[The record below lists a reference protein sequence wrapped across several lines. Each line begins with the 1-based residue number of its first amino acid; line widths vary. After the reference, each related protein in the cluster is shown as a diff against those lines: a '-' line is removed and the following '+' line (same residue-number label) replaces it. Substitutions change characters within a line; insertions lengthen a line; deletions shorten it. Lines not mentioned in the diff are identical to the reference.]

1 MSIFRYTLP
10 VFFLCLTQQI
20 LARSGLRGVFPD
32 KYPPML
38 QNGIDPGSPLFLTP
52 YVEKGQFDMAQ
63 KLSRVGPLD
72 GTNLES
78 FAGFFTVNKTTNSNM
93 FFWFFP
99 AQTNPET
106 APVVLW
112 LQGGPG
118 GSSLFGLFVE
128 NGPIMVD
135 KDIKLSNRK
144 MTWNTKYSMLYI
156 DNPVGTGFSFTGKDE
171 GYATNEQDVARDL
184 YSCLTQFF
192 QVFHQFQKNDFYAT
206 GESYAGKYVP
216 AISYK
221 IHMENPQAKTKIN
234 FKGMAIGDG
243 LCDPETMMGQYATFM
258 YSIGLLDE
266 KQRAYFQGMT
276 DKATI
281 YIRGKNFK
289 AAFDIFDTLLNGDLT
304 PNAPYFYNVS
314 NIHNYYNFLL
324 TEEPEEFNYYGNYVA
339 KPEVRAAIHV
349 GNLTYNSGTQVEM
362 HLINDVM
369 DTVKPWII
377 PIMENY
383 KVMFY
388 NGQLDIIIP
397 VPMTEFFLLSIDWSG
412 KDMYRTTDRLIWR
425 INPDDKEVA
434 GYVRQVKNFYQVIV
448 RNAGHIL
455 PYDQPERGYDMI
467 QRFIENKRFS

>member
-1 MSIFRYTLP
+1 MLGFVSTNGIILLSMA
-10 VFFLCLTQQI
+10 VLCS
-20 LARSGLRGVFPD
+20 ARSALRGMFPD

-38 QNGIDPGSPLFLTP
+38 QNGVDPGKPLFLTP
-52 YVEKGQFDMAQ
+52 LVEKGQFDMAQ

-72 GTNLES
+72 GTDVES
-78 FAGFFTVNKTTNSNM
+78 YAGFFTVNKTTNSNM

-135 KDIKLSNRK
+135 KDFKLSNRK
-144 MTWNTKYSMLYI
+144 VTWNTKYSMIYI
-156 DNPVGTGFSFTGKDE
+156 DNPVGTGFSFTAKDE
-171 GYATNEQDVARDL
+171 GYAKNEQDVARDL

-192 QVFHQFQKNDFYAT
+192 QVFHKYQKNDFYAT

-221 IHMENPQAKTKIN
+221 IHMENPSAKTKIN
-234 FKGMAIGDG
+234 LKGLAIGDG
-243 LCDPETMMGQYATFM
+243 LCDPESMMGQYATFM

-266 KQRAYFQGMT
+266 KQRAFFQDMT
-276 DKATI
+276 DKATVF
-281 YIRGKNFK
+281 IRGKNFK

-304 PNAPYFYNVS
+304 PNAPYFYNVT

-324 TEEPEEFNYYGNYVA
+324 TEEPEAFGYYGNYLA

-349 GNLTYNSGTQVEM
+349 GNLTYNSGTQVEI

-369 DTVKPWII
+369 DTVKPWITTL
-377 PIMENY
+377 MENY

-412 KDMYRTTDRLIWR
+412 KDLYRTTDRVIWR
-425 INPDDKEVA
+425 VNPSDKEVA
-434 GYVRQVKNFYQVIV
+434 GYVRVVKNFYQVIV

-455 PYDQPERGYDMI
+455 PYDQPERGYDLI
-467 QRFIENKRFS
+467 QRFIENRSFH

>member
-1 MSIFRYTLP
+1 MSIITYNLFGI
-10 VFFLCLTQQI
+10 LCLTPLI
-20 LARSGLRGVFPD
+20 TARSGFRGMFPD

-38 QNGIDPGSPLFLTP
+38 HNGIDPGSPLFLTP

-63 KLSRVGPLD
+63 KLSKVGPLE

-135 KDIKLSNRK
+135 KNIKLSNRK
-144 MTWNTKYSMLYI
+144 VTWNTKYSMLYI

-221 IHMENPQAKTKIN
+221 IHMENPSAKTKIN

-266 KQRAYFQGMT
+266 KQRAYFQDMT
-276 DKATI
+276 DKATV

-289 AAFDIFDTLLNGDLT
+289 AAFDIISQLILGGTKS
-304 PNAPYFYNVS
+304 YFYNNT
-314 NIHNYYNFLL
+314 NIGDNFNFLR
-324 TEEPEEFNYYGNYVA
+324 TKEPEEFNYYGNYVA

-369 DTVKPWII
+369 DTVKPWIVT
-377 PIMENY
+377 IMENY

-397 VPMTEFFLLSIDWSG
+397 VPMTEYFLLSIDWSG

-425 INPDDKEVA
+425 INPNDKEVA

-467 QRFIENKRFS
+467 QRFIENKTF

>member
-1 MSIFRYTLP
+1 MMSLCVLSLT
-10 VFFLCLTQQI
+10 VFVLCGVQVLS
-20 LARSGLRGVFPD
+20 ARGGLRGMFPD

-38 QNGIDPGSPLFLTP
+38 LNGIDPGKPLFLTP

-63 KLSRVGPLD
+63 KLSRVGQLE
-72 GTNLES
+72 GTNIES
-78 FAGFFTVNKTTNSNM
+78 YAGFFTVNKTTNSNM

-106 APVVLW
+106 QPVLLW

-135 KDIKLSNRK
+135 KDMKLSNRK
-144 MTWNTKYSMLYI
+144 VTWNTKYSMLYI
-156 DNPVGTGFSFTGKDE
+156 DNPVGTGFSFTDKDE
-171 GYATNEQDVARDL
+171 GYARNEVDVARDL

-192 QVFHQFQKNDFYAT
+192 QVFHQYQKNDFYAT

-221 IHMENPQAKTKIN
+221 IHTENPTAKTKIN

-243 LCDPETMMGQYATFM
+243 LCDPETMMGQYAPFM

-266 KQRAYFQGMT
+266 KQRAYFQDMT
-276 DKATI
+276 DKATV
-281 YIRGKNFK
+281 YIRNKDFRS
-289 AAFDIFDTLLNGDLT
+289 AFNIF
-304 PNAPYFYNVS
+304 NALILGGSESYFYNVT
-314 NIHNYYNFLL
+314 NVDDLYNFLR
-324 TEEPEEFNYYGNYVA
+324 TVQPEEFNYYGSYLA

-349 GNLTYNSGTQVEM
+349 GNLTYNSGTAVEM
-362 HLINDVM
+362 HIINDIM
-369 DTVKPWII
+369 DTVKPWIATL
-377 PIMENY
+377 MDNY

-397 VPMTEFFLLSIDWSG
+397 VPMTEYFLLSVDWSG
-412 KDMYRTTDRLIWR
+412 KDLYRTTDRLIWR
-425 INPDDKEVA
+425 VNPDDKEVA
-434 GYVRQVKNFYQVIV
+434 GYVRIVKNFFQVIV
-448 RNAGHIL
+448 RNSGHIL

-467 QRFIENKRFS
+467 QRFIENRRF

>member
-1 MSIFRYTLP
+1 MLIFRYILP
-10 VFFLCLTQQI
+10 VFLLCLTQQI
-20 LARSGLRGVFPD
+20 LARSGLRGMFPD

-52 YVEKGQFDMAQ
+52 YVDKGQFDMAQ

-78 FAGFFTVNKTTNSNM
+78 FSGFFTVNKTTNSNM

-144 MTWNTKYSMLYI
+144 VTWNTKYSMLYI

-266 KQRAYFQGMT
+266 KQRAYFQDMT

-289 AAFDIFDTLLNGDLT
+289 AAFDIFGQLILGDTT
-304 PNAPYFYNVS
+304 YFCNVT
-314 NIHNYYNFLL
+314 NIADNFNFLR
-324 TEEPEEFNYYGNYVA
+324 TQEPEEFNYYGNYVA

-455 PYDQPERGYDMI
+455 PYDQPERGFDMI

>member
-289 AAFDIFDTLLNGDLT
+289 AAFDIFGQLILGDTT
-304 PNAPYFYNVS
+304 YFYNVT
-314 NIHNYYNFLL
+314 NIADNFNFLR
-324 TEEPEEFNYYGNYVA
+324 TQEPEEFNYYGNYVA